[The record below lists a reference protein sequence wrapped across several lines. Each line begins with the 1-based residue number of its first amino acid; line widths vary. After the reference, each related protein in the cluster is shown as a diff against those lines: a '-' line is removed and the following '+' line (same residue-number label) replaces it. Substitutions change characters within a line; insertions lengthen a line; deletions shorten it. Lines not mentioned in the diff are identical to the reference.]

1 MRAAIRDRL
10 RTARICLLLA
20 PLTGCGVSPPPALP
34 AGEVASSPASLAA
47 VPSAS
52 PQAPRRRFAAAL
64 HPPRMMDA
72 LRARLSPPEREL
84 RVSERPD
91 GVRHVALEGQL
102 QHATVAVRGP
112 DGRVRTACVD
122 NYAAA
127 ARALGVAVTE

>member
-1 MRAAIRDRL
+1 MRAALRDRL

-20 PLTGCGVSPPPALP
+20 PLTACGASPPPAQPEAEL
-34 AGEVASSPASLAA
+34 ASSPASLAA
-47 VPSAS
+47 VPSAP
-52 PQAPRRRFAAAL
+52 PQA
-64 HPPRMMDA
+64 PPRMMDA

-84 RVSERPD
+84 RVSVRPD

-102 QHATVAVRGP
+102 QHATIAVRGP

-127 ARALGVAVTE
+127 ARALGVAVTQ